1 MDFGR
6 NNSSSI
12 AIRNPAAGHSPY
24 VDEKA
29 GDWAD
34 TEADI
39 LSYLSDVTKLE
50 AMADKAANA
59 EQLALVLEPFL
70 DNAETYL
77 EALGK
82 IADGQVTW
90 TEIRKKFGSKV
101 GNAIAK
107 IRKLN
112 AEFGSEMEQLDA
124 KDRAAMLKIETKRQ
138 HGLAEIASELT
149 GDLQAELWRHENK
162 MEAIANR
169 GEVAEKRQTIQ
180 ESLRE
185 RRQKLLSRATVGSD
199 KGIQEKIPVTIGKA
213 SLSNSVSATG
223 TARGFGG
230 WDGER
235 NELQQPLSKR
245 GLMHEFIGASPLSF
259 SGGGQQKQQQQQQ
272 YQQVTAPTIDQPPPE
287 ETNAERQY
295 RDAANLCEVVAP
307 TVLGSAVVFMFHSM
321 QVAGGSVVAIG
332 IYQIYLAAKITGQSK
347 HRLPTA
353 IVGAGVSIGM
363 LASLAEP
370 LLESQ
375 QVSDAEPR
383 LETSIKEIQTV
394 KKPASNSFD
403 YLPSIALVILV
414 FCLIFKVKG
423 GNK

>member
-6 NNSSSI
+6 NDSSSS

-24 VDEKA
+24 IDEKA

-259 SGGGQQKQQQQQQ
+259 SGGGIQQQQQQQ
-272 YQQVTAPTIDQPPPE
+272 YQQVTAPTIDQPQPE

-383 LETSIKEIQTV
+383 LETNIKEIQTV

>member
-1 MDFGR
+1 
-6 NNSSSI
+6 
-12 AIRNPAAGHSPY
+12 
-24 VDEKA
+24 
-29 GDWAD
+29 
-34 TEADI
+34 
-39 LSYLSDVTKLE
+39 
-50 AMADKAANA
+50 
-59 EQLALVLEPFL
+59 
-70 DNAETYL
+70 
-77 EALGK
+77 
-82 IADGQVTW
+82 
-90 TEIRKKFGSKV
+90 
-101 GNAIAK
+101 
-107 IRKLN
+107 
-112 AEFGSEMEQLDA
+112 
-124 KDRAAMLKIETKRQ
+124 
-138 HGLAEIASELT
+138 
-149 GDLQAELWRHENK
+149 
-162 MEAIANR
+162 
-169 GEVAEKRQTIQ
+169 
-180 ESLRE
+180 
-185 RRQKLLSRATVGSD
+185 
-199 KGIQEKIPVTIGKA
+199 
-213 SLSNSVSATG
+213 
-223 TARGFGG
+223 
-230 WDGER
+230 
-235 NELQQPLSKR
+235 
-245 GLMHEFIGASPLSF
+245 MHEFIGASPLSF
-259 SGGGQQKQQQQQQ
+259 SGGGIQQQQQQQ
-272 YQQVTAPTIDQPPPE
+272 YQQVTAPTIDQPQPE

-295 RDAANLCEVVAP
+295 RDAANLCEVVAS

>member
-6 NNSSSI
+6 NDSSSS

-24 VDEKA
+24 IDEKA

-50 AMADKAANA
+50 AQADKAANA

-162 MEAIANR
+162 MEAIADR

-223 TARGFGG
+223 TALGFGG

-259 SGGGQQKQQQQQQ
+259 SGGGIQQQQQQQ
-272 YQQVTAPTIDQPPPE
+272 YQQVTAPTIDQPQPP